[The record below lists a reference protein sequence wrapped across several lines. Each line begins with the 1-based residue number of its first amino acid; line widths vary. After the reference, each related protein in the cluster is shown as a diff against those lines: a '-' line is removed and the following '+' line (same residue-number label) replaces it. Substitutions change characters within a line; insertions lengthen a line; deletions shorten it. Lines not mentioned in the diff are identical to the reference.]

1 MTPTRHAPK
10 SSSLP
15 PEARDA
21 LVLGKMVEAVKILH
35 EQRAMSLL
43 EAKTLIEA
51 QVKSDPQ
58 LARALQDAREHGLRG
73 LKIAAM
79 AIGGIVLLVYFY
91 LTILRPH
98 P

>member
-1 MTPTRHAPK
+1 MTPTRNAPK

-21 LVLGKMVEAVKILH
+21 LLLGKMVEAVKVLH

-43 EAKTLIEA
+43 EAKNLIEA
-51 QVKSDPQ
+51 EIKSDPQ
-58 LARALQDAREHGLRG
+58 LGRALQDAREQGLRS
-73 LKIAAM
+73 LKIATM
-79 AIGGIVLLVYFY
+79 AIGFIVLLVYFY
-91 LTILRPH
+91 LTILRPT